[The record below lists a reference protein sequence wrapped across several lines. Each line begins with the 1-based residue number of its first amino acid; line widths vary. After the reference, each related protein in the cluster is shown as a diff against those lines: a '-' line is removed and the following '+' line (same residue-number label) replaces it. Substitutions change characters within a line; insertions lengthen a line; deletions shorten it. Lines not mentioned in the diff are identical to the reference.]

1 MDPNASKSSF
11 RKQAATAPAEQ
22 QIMQMNDQAAV
33 AEQQI
38 KQMDDQAAAAQAQ
51 FMQMND
57 HQAVAEMQFMQMNN
71 PATTEELLQ
80 MNEETMGSI
89 EEDQIKILE
98 NKIRER
104 NADVARYRS
113 LQRSIREKNW
123 KAVEDFVNN
132 DPEALNDD
140 ITEFGQNIFHLL
152 SQFNEAI
159 GLVEKFVS
167 NVPPESLERVNLHGN
182 TALIIAAVSG
192 NTKAAKVFVSKN
204 KKLLSMRQMGT
215 EFLPIHA
222 AANCSRKET
231 VEYLMSVTA
240 EVEDLTHESGAMLLK
255 ILIKSNLFG
264 TALGLLKQY
273 PELARDD
280 RNPYWSSNFDQL
292 ARRPLIFASGTRLG
306 FWQSFIYHWIPLQ
319 GEKNPYPLPE
329 RVGGDIEKQTVKFE
343 SCSAE
348 SEPLGFL
355 QYIRATFGELRHKL
369 NTMFWSALM
378 QLAPSI
384 RRIHDRKQMHTQ
396 TLEIVRKMIGDYSN
410 WNYVKAIKLLK
421 KPAFMAATL
430 GIYEVVNEILKA
442 YNFSVSFVDHLGNTM
457 LSTAVLNRQERVFNL
472 VYQVCDLMVKDQR
485 KMDKNKLGRTI
496 LHLAGV
502 LAPSSEVPGAA
513 LQMQRELQWFKCV
526 EDLFHPSFQGKHDA
540 AGKTPREVFTDTHK
554 VLVEKGEKWMKD
566 TATSCSVV
574 AALIIT
580 VVFTAAFTVPGG
592 LDSQGRPNF
601 IHELSFKIFAISI
614 ALALFSSTASVQ
626 MFLGIL
632 TSRYAEDD
640 FLLSLPKKLITGLM
654 LLFFSIASMMVAFAA
669 TFYIVISH
677 PWRWVTFLV
686 ASLGAVPVTL
696 FAGMQFP
703 LLVDIF
709 RSTYGPG
716 IYKPIQIKDI
726 YM

>member
-1 MDPNASKSSF
+1 MDPNASKSDYIG
-11 RKQAATAPAEQ
+11 RKQAATAAAEQ
-22 QIMQMNDQAAV
+22 QIMQMN
-33 AEQQI
+33 
-38 KQMDDQAAAAQAQ
+38 DQAAAAQAQ

-57 HQAVAEMQFMQMNN
+57 HQAVAEAQFMQMNN

-113 LQRSIREKNW
+113 LDRSIREKNW

-222 AANCSRKET
+222 AAYCSRKET

-306 FWQSFIYHWIPLQ
+306 FWKSFIYHWIPLQ
-319 GEKNPYPLPE
+319 EEKNPYPLPE
-329 RVGGDIEKQTVKFE
+329 RVGGDIEKQTVRFK

-384 RRIHDRKQMHTQ
+384 RRIHDRKQMHTL

-472 VYQVCDLMVKDQR
+472 VYQVRDPMVKDQI

-513 LQMQRELQWFKCV
+513 LQMQRELQWFKV
-526 EDLFHPSFQGKHDA
+526 
-540 AGKTPREVFTDTHK
+540 R
-554 VLVEKGEKWMKD
+554 
-566 TATSCSVV
+566 
-574 AALIIT
+574 
-580 VVFTAAFTVPGG
+580 
-592 LDSQGRPNF
+592 N
-601 IHELSFKIFAISI
+601 
-614 ALALFSSTASVQ
+614 
-626 MFLGIL
+626 
-632 TSRYAEDD
+632 
-640 FLLSLPKKLITGLM
+640 
-654 LLFFSIASMMVAFAA
+654 
-669 TFYIVISH
+669 
-677 PWRWVTFLV
+677 
-686 ASLGAVPVTL
+686 
-696 FAGMQFP
+696 
-703 LLVDIF
+703 
-709 RSTYGPG
+709 
-716 IYKPIQIKDI
+716 
-726 YM
+726 